1 MIPLEVILMKKTS
14 HIPGVVKI
22 YDYLEKTDSVVIVM
36 ERPSQS
42 QDLFDFI
49 SKKKHLKEPQ
59 AREFFKQIVETT
71 FACEEAGVHHL
82 DLKDEN
88 IIVDLET
95 EKIKLIDFGSG
106 SLFQD
111 NDFNEFNGYC
121 A

>member
-1 MIPLEVILMKKTS
+1 
-14 HIPGVVKI
+14 
-22 YDYLEKTDSVVIVM
+22 M

-49 SKKKHLKEPQ
+49 TKKKYLKEPQ
-59 AREFFKQIVETT
+59 AREFFKQIVETSL
-71 FACEEAGVHHL
+71 ACEEAGVHHR

-106 SLFQD
+106 SLLQED
-111 NDFNEFNGYC
+111 DFTEFDG
-121 A
+121 